1 MIKRVFADY
10 PLVIIA
16 LLLSAY
22 GIAVV
27 YSAGQTDVLQAS
39 VASAYR
45 RQLAWFAVALVAA
58 WLLSRASVR
67 LIEWVSWPGYLLAIV
82 LLLVTLFFG
91 SGGGTASSMRGWL
104 TVGGVRLGQPAELA
118 KVAVVLMLA
127 KVLAAR
133 RDPPKSLVE
142 LWLPALVVL
151 VPWLLV
157 MAQPDLGTGMVF
169 VGIFFAMLFWAGVSA
184 RLLLLAAS
192 PAISLLLAFNT
203 GLWGAWFL
211 ILIAVVL
218 WYKPYVVE
226 GVVLIVT
233 NVAMGVLAP
242 ILWDKL
248 APHQRARL
256 LVFLDPSEDPQAS
269 GYHVI
274 QSQIAIGSGGWFGKG
289 FTLGT
294 QKRGS
299 FLPEQHTDFIFAVVG
314 EELGFLGV
322 SMALA
327 LFLLLFLRVI
337 RVASR
342 ANDSFSSLVA
352 FGLLGSWMVH
362 VIENV
367 GMTLNLMPITGI
379 PLPFFSYGGS
389 FMLAC
394 WLAIGI
400 LVRISSEGR
409 GEADALPIGLRGSSS
424 RY

>member
-22 GIAVV
+22 GIAIV
-27 YSAGQTDVLQAS
+27 YSAGQTDVIQPA
-39 VASAYR
+39 VASAYE
-45 RQLAWFAVALVAA
+45 RQLGWFVVSLVSAWV
-58 WLLSRASVR
+58 LSRASVR
-67 LIEWVSWPGYLLAIV
+67 LIEWVSWPGYILAC
-82 LLLVTLFFG
+82 LLLLITLVFG
-91 SGGGTASSMRGWL
+91 SGAGTAASMKGWL
-104 TVGGVRLGQPAELA
+104 TIGGVRLGQPAELA

-127 KVLAAR
+127 KVLAVN
-133 RDPPKSLVE
+133 RDAPKSLLE
-142 LWLPALVVL
+142 LWRPGLVIL

-169 VGIFFAMLFWAGVSA
+169 VGIFFAMLFWSGVSGP
-184 RLLLLAAS
+184 LLLLAAS
-192 PAISLLLAFNT
+192 PAISLVLSYKTVA
-203 GLWGAWFL
+203 WGAWFL

-242 ILWDKL
+242 ILWEKL
-248 APHQRARL
+248 APHQKARL
-256 LVFLDPSEDPQAS
+256 LVFLDPSEDPKAS

-274 QSQIAIGSGGWFGKG
+274 QSKIAIGSGGWLGKG

-314 EELGFLGV
+314 EEMGFIGV
-322 SMALA
+322 SVALA

-352 FGLLGSWMVH
+352 FGLLGSWLVH

-394 WLAIGI
+394 WIAIGI

-409 GEADALPIGLRGSSS
+409 GEADALPIGLR
-424 RY
+424 R